1 MHYLKEK
8 LFISVKKY
16 KFSLSRIT
24 SSGNFIPEIDGLRFI
39 MVIAIVAF
47 HLSGFLIA
55 KDVSKYTSY
64 YNFDFI
70 FRFIQNGD
78 IALHL
83 FFVLSG
89 FILGMPFAQHH
100 LLVGKK
106 INLKNYTIRR
116 ITRVEP
122 PYVIA
127 MVFLFIGTI
136 FYTNNYTTEEA
147 IKSFFASITYTHNF
161 IYGKQVLPLINCVA
175 WSLEIEIQFYILA
188 PLLSL
193 IFTIKNKYKRRC
205 AILTLSIIFS
215 VLTHYS
221 NFSFVSIL
229 DYLQFFLIGFL
240 LVDLYLT
247 VKTEKTNSAL
257 RNIFT
262 LASLLLIFCF
272 NIHDFSLL
280 YQKILWDISVLFLI
294 LILYYN
300 VLIHKSLPILSQKI
314 ITNIGG
320 MCYSIYLLHF
330 AVISFF
336 GNPLMQFSFS
346 NNQLINSCIYTFILS
361 LAILIVSTLFY
372 LLIEQPSMDKNW
384 PTKFKNYIKRIK

>member
-1 MHYLKEK
+1 M
-8 LFISVKKY
+8 KKY

-136 FYTNNYTTEEA
+136 FYSNNYTTEEA

-161 IYGKQVLPLINCVA
+161 IYGKQVLPLINSVA

-384 PTKFKNYIKRIK
+384 PTKFKNYVKRIK